1 MGSDQ
6 RKVIVVGAGSGI
18 GAATAAHFHDSGD
31 HVLAIDL
38 RDNDTPASRHERCDL
53 RDPSA
58 IAALLERIEP
68 GWDLLAYVAG
78 VPGTAPAG
86 DVLKV
91 NYLGMRLMAEGMLT
105 RLREGG
111 AIVTVASV
119 AALGWQERVE
129 ALSGLLATTDPEE
142 VERWQAEQD
151 PNYPVYST
159 SKQAAIIFAKRLAP
173 VAWQKY
179 GIRVNTVSPG
189 PTETPILVDFEA
201 SMGKD
206 VLDTVKATIG
216 RHATVDDIVPVI
228 AFLGS
233 RQARWV
239 NGQDI
244 HVDGGFV
251 APLVAGPPVQL

>member
-6 RKVIVVGAGSGI
+6 RKVVVVGAGSGI
-18 GAATAAHFHDSGD
+18 GAAAAAHFHDSGD

-38 RDNDTPASRHERCDL
+38 RPNNTPAARHERCDL
-53 RDPSA
+53 RDPAA

-86 DVLKV
+86 DVLRV

-119 AALGWQERVE
+119 AALGWQERVA
-129 ALSGLLATTDPEE
+129 ALSGLLATTDPGEID
-142 VERWQAEQD
+142 RWQADQD

-173 VAWQKY
+173 AAWQKF

-189 PTETPILVDFEA
+189 PTETPILADFET

-206 VLDTVKATIG
+206 VLDGVKATIG
-216 RHATVDDIVPVI
+216 RHATVDDIVPAI
-228 AFLGS
+228 SFLGS
-233 RQARWV
+233 AQARWI
-239 NGQDI
+239 NGQDL

-251 APLVAGPPVQL
+251 APLVAGPPIQL